1 MDALNALLL
10 VGLGFFIGTFG
21 TLIGAGG
28 GFILMP
34 LLLLMY

>member
-1 MDALNALLL
+1 MDQYLWLIP
-10 VGLGFFIGTFG
+10 LGFVIGAGG

-34 LLLLMY
+34 VLALALS